1 MQILLL
7 LVVAAILIAGCG
19 SSGSPS
25 DQANVEVATVTPG
38 PPPAVPSP
46 TPEPVLA
53 GFTFPIEGGCLPQG
67 DQLLPNAPR
76 IYRNGFHEGLD
87 LYESDNCT
95 AIRGGTPVVAAKD
108 GTVIRADVNYTHLT
122 AADLESLSEDLTSAE
137 ALDTF
142 RGRQVWI
149 DHGSGVVTRYAHL
162 SALAPG
168 IAAGVQVTAGQ
179 VVAYVGE
186 SGTPESITNP
196 GSENHLHFEL
206 RIGDSFLGANMD
218 RAAVRQ
224 AYERL
229 FSP

>member
-1 MQILLL
+1 M
-7 LVVAAILIAGCG
+7 AACG
-19 SSGSPS
+19 NDGSPS
-25 DQANVEVATVTPG
+25 SEAIIQVATVTPG
-38 PPPAVPSP
+38 PPAPP
-46 TPEPVLA
+46 TGTAEPVLA
-53 GFTFPIEGGCLPQG
+53 GFTFPIEAGCLPQG

-76 IYRNGFHEGLD
+76 TYRNGFHEGLD

-95 AIRGGTPVVAAKD
+95 AIQGGTPVVAAKD
-108 GTVIRADVNYTHLT
+108 GTVIRADVNYTDLT
-122 AADLESLSEDLTSAE
+122 AADLESLSGDLTSAE
-137 ALDTF
+137 SLDTF

-162 SALAPG
+162 AGIAPG
-168 IAAGVQVTAGQ
+168 IAAGVQVKAGQ

-186 SGTPESITNP
+186 SGTPESVTSP

-218 RAAVRQ
+218 GRAVRQ